1 MKINL
6 WGKKKKT
13 FFIVEFERPL
23 NFYYNKNPL
32 TKWLLEIELFILLM
46 IRTTPNKK
54 SKIETEREEDGK
66 EKEKG
71 KVLSAM
77 ADQKAWSPDLDI

>member
-1 MKINL
+1 
-6 WGKKKKT
+6 
-13 FFIVEFERPL
+13 
-23 NFYYNKNPL
+23 
-32 TKWLLEIELFILLM
+32 M

-77 ADQKAWSPDLDI
+77 ADQKLGPPT